1 MLDLYLCAT
10 YCDVTKYIYMRVTTT
25 SHRLLPETSTN
36 RSESYQNDFK
46 DYIPLKSPWTLTA
59 SIPFSMYK
67 ASEGPKVQNVKSK
80 ELSANY
86 DNVAESDYRQY
97 L

>member
-1 MLDLYLCAT
+1 
-10 YCDVTKYIYMRVTTT
+10 MRVTTT
-25 SHRLLPETSTN
+25 SHRLLTETSTN
-36 RSESYQNDFK
+36 RSESYQYDFK
-46 DYIPLKSPWTLTA
+46 DYIPIKGPWTLTVF
-59 SIPFSMYK
+59 PFLCK

-86 DNVAESDYRQY
+86 NSVAKSDYWQY